1 MNKEYMYISNEE
13 IVITS
18 EDGKLQKRNVEASD
32 MRQLL
37 QTENNLES
45 INVLIDDLESSI
57 YEKEKTKNTFFS
69 YNRALIISAY
79 GMAITGGLM
88 LSVAIFPLGGI
99 PFSICTFIV
108 TEAIFLLPCIRRIRK
123 EKIQEQER
131 INGLAKELE
140 QAYELKESYEKE
152 IELLKSKKNEDRKEQ
167 DTTQII
173 SLEDSMTLTTEDS
186 KKLDAAYQEGYHSKP
201 NQFVLRKQNKI
212 NQEN

>member
-45 INVLIDDLESSI
+45 INVLINDLEESI
-57 YEKEKTKNTFFS
+57 YENENTFSS
-69 YNRALIISAY
+69 YSLELGMTIS
-79 GMAITGGLM
+79 GGLM
-88 LSVAIFPLGGI
+88 LSVAMFPFGGI
-99 PFSICTFIV
+99 PFSIGTFVV

-123 EKIQEQER
+123 EKIQKQER

-152 IELLKSKKNEDRKEQ
+152 IELLKAKKNEDRKEQ
-167 DTTQII
+167 NTTQII
-173 SLEDSMTLTTEDS
+173 SLEDSMTLTKEDS
-186 KKLDAAYQEGYHSKP
+186 QKLDTAYQEGYHSKP
-201 NQFVLRKQNKI
+201 KQLVLRKQNKI